1 MSVLEQKITQDLIEA
16 LKSKQE
22 MRVSV
27 LRLLKSAF
35 KNTSIAKMGDLSEED
50 EFKIVKQEVK
60 KRHDSI
66 SSYRQGN
73 RGDLAAKEEAELE
86 HLKVYLPPEISDED
100 LRKIIDQVFVQAKFG
115 PSDFGQAMKAVMVAV
130 HGQADGSRISEL
142 VKQKI
147 SS

>member
-1 MSVLEQKITQDLIEA
+1 MLEQKIAQDLTEA

-22 MRVSV
+22 ARVSV
-27 LRLLKSAF
+27 LRMLKSAL
-35 KNTSIAKMGDLSEED
+35 KNASIAKMGDLSEED

-66 SSYRQGN
+66 TSYQQGN
-73 RGDLAAKEEAELE
+73 RGDLVAKEEAELE
-86 HLKVYLPPEISDED
+86 HLKPYLPPEISDEA
-100 LRKIIDQVFVQAKFG
+100 LQKIIDQVFAQAKFG
-115 PSDFGQAMKAVMVAV
+115 PSDFGQAMKAVMAAI